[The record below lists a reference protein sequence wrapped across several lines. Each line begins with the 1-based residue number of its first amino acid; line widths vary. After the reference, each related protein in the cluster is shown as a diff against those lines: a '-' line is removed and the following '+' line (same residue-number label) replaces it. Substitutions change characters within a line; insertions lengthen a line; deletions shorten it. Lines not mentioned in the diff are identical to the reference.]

1 MAKLNASLKRDI
13 THISYPSNRKRND
26 YWAGYMPF
34 KITEKPIDYKDKY
47 VGEKEDIIFL
57 NNSYIVSK
65 DPQHIFP
72 LIFGGITL
80 FIALYFLSILYFS
93 DIWSISNTII
103 LIICTSSVIF
113 FTIYYFTM
121 PLKQVI
127 FDRYNGLITFPG
139 FLWNRPI
146 TMKFESIRMLHA
158 GGALGSPTAD
168 MLYVKRPDRII
179 GSKYML
185 HVGGNLDTNLS
196 FIVWYMDKNRPLP
209 DGDAFDDY
217 RKKEYKRRKEEGF
230 PPPLFR
236 TFIPTDEFKLKWQ
249 IERDKHW
256 KDIISTNKNGD
267 VTHQLWQSPE
277 NIALHGEWK
286 EVVPR

>member
-1 MAKLNASLKRDI
+1 MAKLNESLKREI
-13 THISYPSNRKRND
+13 THVSYPSNRKRND

-34 KITEKPIDYKDKY
+34 KIIEKPNDKKNEY
-47 VGEKEDIIFL
+47 VGEKKDMIYL
-57 NNSYIVSK
+57 SNAYIVCK
-65 DPQHIFP
+65 DSQYIFP
-72 LIFGGITL
+72 FIFGGIGLL
-80 FIALYFLSILYFS
+80 FFVFELFDWLYKENWDSSDTILLLLSISL
-93 DIWSISNTII
+93 
-103 LIICTSSVIF
+103 VIF
-113 FTIYYFTM
+113 FVVYYFTI

-127 FDRYNGLITFPG
+127 YNRYDGLITFPG
-139 FLWNRPI
+139 FLWNNAI
-146 TMKFESIRMLHA
+146 TMRFESIRMLHA

-168 MLYVKRPDRII
+168 MLYVKRPDKLI

-209 DGDAFDDY
+209 NGDAFDDY
-217 RKKEYKRRKEEGF
+217 RKKDYKRRKEEGF

-256 KDIISTNKNGD
+256 KDIISTNQNGD
-267 VTHQLWQSPE
+267 ISHQLWQSPE

-286 EVVPR
+286 EVVPQ